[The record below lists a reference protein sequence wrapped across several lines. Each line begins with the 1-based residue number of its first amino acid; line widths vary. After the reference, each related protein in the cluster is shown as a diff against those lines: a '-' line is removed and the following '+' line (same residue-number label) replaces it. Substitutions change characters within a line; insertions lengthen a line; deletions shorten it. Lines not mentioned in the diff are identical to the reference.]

1 VDRRQPDEGITVQAE
16 QAGSPTDANSGIGA
30 PGNHGGRDH
39 GRSSDAEPGGY
50 RRPGLGVLAGLGV
63 LLLVAVP
70 AGWSAYFALVSFT
83 GCFIECGEPDTG
95 TGVLWGSLALFFLG
109 LPVLTGLVVAR
120 VPLRRGLPWLIGLG
134 GAVTLGGVLAQRVI

>member
-1 VDRRQPDEGITVQAE
+1 MDRRQPDEGITVQAE
-16 QAGSPTDANSGIGA
+16 HEGSPKNANSGIGP
-30 PGNHGGRDH
+30 PGNHDGRGH
-39 GRSSDAEPGGY
+39 GRTADGAY

-63 LLLVAVP
+63 LVLVAVP

-134 GAVTLGGVLAQRVI
+134 GAVTLGAILAQRVI

>member
-1 VDRRQPDEGITVQAE
+1 MASGRPATTMDALTVGPATPRMAGIDVQGWAFLRALE
-16 QAGSPTDANSGIGA
+16 CWCWLPF
-30 PGNHGGRDH
+30 
-39 GRSSDAEPGGY
+39 
-50 RRPGLGVLAGLGV
+50 RP
-63 LLLVAVP
+63 
-70 AGWSAYFALVSFT
+70 GWSAYFALVSFT

-134 GAVTLGGVLAQRVI
+134 GAVTLGAVLAQRVI

>member
-1 VDRRQPDEGITVQAE
+1 MQAE
-16 QAGSPTDANSGIGA
+16 EHDWPRDANGGIEA
-30 PGNHGGRDH
+30 ADAARNHGGHAH
-39 GRSSDAEPGGY
+39 GRSLDAEDGRY

-63 LLLVAVP
+63 LVLVAVP

-134 GAVTLGGVLAQRVI
+134 GAVTLGAILAQRVI

>member
-1 VDRRQPDEGITVQAE
+1 MDGRQTDEGITVQAE
-16 QAGSPTDANSGIGA
+16 HEGSPKYANSGIGP
-30 PGNHGGRDH
+30 PGNHDGRAH
-39 GRSSDAEPGGY
+39 GRSRDAPDGGY

-63 LLLVAVP
+63 LVLVAVP

-120 VPLRRGLPWLIGLG
+120 VPLRRGLPWLIGVG
-134 GAVTLGGVLAQRVI
+134 GAVTLGGVLAQRMI

>member
-1 VDRRQPDEGITVQAE
+1 MQAE
-16 QAGSPTDANSGIGA
+16 REGSPKDTNGGVEATEASG
-30 PGNHGGRDH
+30 NDGRRGD
-39 GRSSDAEPGGY
+39 GRSRDAEDGGH

-63 LLLVAVP
+63 FVLVAVP

-83 GCFIECGEPDTG
+83 GCFIECGEPDAG
-95 TGVLWGSLALFFLG
+95 TGALWGSLATFLLV

-134 GAVTLGGVLAQRVI
+134 GAVTLAGILAQRVI

>member
-1 VDRRQPDEGITVQAE
+1 MDGRQTDEGITVQAE
-16 QAGSPTDANSGIGA
+16 HEGSPKDANSGIGP
-30 PGNHGGRDH
+30 PGNHDGRAH
-39 GRSSDAEPGGY
+39 GRYLDAKDGRY
-50 RRPGLGVLAGLGV
+50 RRPGMGVLAGLGV
-63 LLLVAVP
+63 LVLVAVP

-134 GAVTLGGVLAQRVI
+134 GAVTLGAILAQRVI

>member
-1 VDRRQPDEGITVQAE
+1 MQAE
-16 QAGSPTDANSGIGA
+16 EHDSPKDANGGLEATDAA
-30 PGNHGGRDH
+30 RNHGGHAH
-39 GRSSDAEPGGY
+39 GRSRDADGGGY

-63 LLLVAVP
+63 LVLVAVP

-83 GCFIECGEPDTG
+83 GCFIECSEPEPG

-109 LPVLTGLVVAR
+109 LPVLAGLIVAR

-134 GAVTLGGVLAQRVI
+134 GAVMLGAILAQRVI